1 MRHCAGDSYVYRYL
15 ARRSEI
21 SIEAFHEF
29 QVDAA
34 LCAKVEL
41 AFAAQLHRSC
51 CQQIGAFAR
60 EAEFLNPEKLPG
72 YVKTHWPI
80 VAQFDVFHV
89 RVKLSQISHDVQFA
103 RPSKRSVQLQVTADG
118 RMAGD
123 PPLQVGSQQRVNV
136 ELIEMQVYG
145 RWPVTTQMNIAVD
158 GQFCMLKLGLPGKVQ
173 VCPLCNSVNRKVAGA
188 LVIERKVMHSKSGIH
203 GGCIRRARTRS
214 GKVHAAFHGHSAILY
229 LRDSGEIKIRPRE
242 VEVKGTGREVVVG
255 VSCDT

>member
-158 GQFCMLKLGLPGKVQ
+158 GQFCLPELRLPGKAQ
-173 VCPLCNSVNRKVAGA
+173 ICSLCHCIHREVAGA
-188 LVIERKVMHSKSGIH
+188 LVIEGEVVQLDSCCNS
-203 GGCIRRARTRS
+203 GCISCSRT
-214 GKVHAAFHGHSAILY
+214 
-229 LRDSGEIKIRPRE
+229 DSGEVHATFHCHAAVLQLRNSRKIKIRSREIKVESTGGE
-242 VEVKGTGREVVVG
+242 VELDI
-255 VSCDT
+255 SCDS